1 MEQKNRKT
9 ARFGIRSEL
18 AKNTTIPLD
27 RSSGRLWRGARSSVR
42 PIPPSLVKQLLKLFG
57 GAQLE
62 NTSLENIRLHEI
74 GTLVIVS
81 KIQRQ
86 PAEIECFTLR
96 RREEIGSGEVALDV
110 AHDGEKHF
118 ADDIAL

>member
-1 MEQKNRKT
+1 MPL
-9 ARFGIRSEL
+9 AGRSP
-18 AKNTTIPLD
+18 KCQVDTTIT
-27 RSSGRLWRGARSSVR
+27 
-42 PIPPSLVKQLLKLFG
+42 SLVKQLLKLFG
-57 GAQLE
+57 GAQFE

-74 GTLVIVS
+74 RTLVIVG

-86 PAEIECFTLR
+86 PAEIECFALR
-96 RREEIGSGEVALDV
+96 RREEIGSGEVAFDV